1 MAIVGEDMTMQS
13 AGLEGFTSY
22 KWSNEKISHD
32 VYVIGDG
39 PPVLVT
45 HELSGMN
52 ATAVDFARRLA
63 GEGFRVY
70 LPHLFGKPLQAAAYS
85 NSWRLCI
92 SREFGRLAAG
102 KSAPITNW
110 LRTLAQDMSTRHS
123 NGRVGA
129 IGMCLTG
136 AFVIPLV
143 IDPWVAAPVA
153 AQPGVPFSTTYLY
166 TGLGG
171 HGSWASQL
179 NVSDEDLAA
188 AGRRLKADNMRL
200 LALRFEEDRICPR
213 ARLDRL
219 REAFGDNLE
228 IEELGGAS
236 KAKGFRHATLT
247 TEFDKA
253 VAEYAKLGQP
263 LPPDHP
269 VQQVLRRVV
278 EFLRAR
284 L

>member
-1 MAIVGEDMTMQS
+1 MQS
-13 AGLEGFTSY
+13 VELEDFTSY
-22 KWSNEKISHD
+22 KWSHKKISHD
-32 VYVIGDG
+32 VYVTGDG
-39 PPVLVT
+39 PPVLVM

-70 LPHLFGKPLQAAAYS
+70 LPHLFGKPLEAAAFS
-85 NSWRLCI
+85 NSLKLCI

-102 KSAPITNW
+102 KSAPITDW
-110 LRTLAQDMSTRHS
+110 LRALTQDMSTRHGNS
-123 NGRVGA
+123 RVGA

-153 AQPGVPFSTTYLY
+153 AQPGVPFSSTYVY
-166 TGLGG
+166 TGLG
-171 HGSWASQL
+171 HGRWASQL
-179 NVSDEDLAA
+179 NVSDEHLAA
-188 AGRRLKADNMRL
+188 AGRRLKADNMQL

-219 REAFGDNLE
+219 REAFGDN
-228 IEELGGAS
+228 IEVQEYGGAS
-236 KAKGFRHATLT
+236 ALQRIFFPRHSTLT
-247 TEFDKA
+247 G
-253 VAEYAKLGQP
+253 EYAKAGGAA
-263 LPPDHP
+263 PPDHP
-269 VQQVLRRVV
+269 VHQAFQRVV

>member
-1 MAIVGEDMTMQS
+1 MQP
-13 AGLEGFTSY
+13 AGLEDFTSY
-22 KWSNEKISHD
+22 RWSHGNISHD

-39 PPVLVT
+39 PPVLVM
-45 HELSGMN
+45 HELPGL
-52 ATAVDFARRLA
+52 TAVVVDFARRLA
-63 GEGFRVY
+63 GQGFRVY
-70 LPHLFGKPLQAAAYS
+70 LPHLFGKSLQSASLS
-85 NSWRLCI
+85 NSLRLCI
-92 SREFGRLAAG
+92 SREFARLAAG
-102 KSAPITNW
+102 KSAPITDW
-110 LRTLAQDMSTRHS
+110 LRALARDMSMRHG

-153 AQPGVPFSTTYLY
+153 AQPAVPFSTIYVY
-166 TGLGG
+166 TGLG
-171 HGSWASQL
+171 HGRWASQL
-179 NVSDEDLAA
+179 NVSDADLAA
-188 AGRRLKADNMRL
+188 AGRRLKGDNMQM
-200 LALRFEEDRICPR
+200 LALRFEEDRMCPR

-236 KAKGFRHATLT
+236 KSQSPRHATLT
-247 TEFDKA
+247 LEYVKA
-253 VAEYAKLGQP
+253 RDAA
-263 LPPDHP
+263 PDHP
-269 VQQVLRRVV
+269 VHQAFRRVV

>member
-1 MAIVGEDMTMQS
+1 MQ
-13 AGLEGFTSY
+13 AVGLEAFTSY
-22 KWSNEKISHD
+22 RWSHGDISHD

-39 PPVLVT
+39 PPVLVM
-45 HELSGMN
+45 HELPGMTTA
-52 ATAVDFARRLA
+52 ATDFARRLA

-70 LPHLFGKPLQAAAYS
+70 LPHLFGKPLQSAS
-85 NSWRLCI
+85 FGNSLRLCI

-102 KSAPITNW
+102 KSAPITDW
-110 LRTLAQDMSTRHS
+110 LRSLAQDMSARHG

-153 AQPGVPFSTTYLY
+153 AQPAVPFSMIYVN
-166 TGLGG
+166 TGLG
-171 HGSWASQL
+171 HGRWASQL
-179 NVSDEDLAA
+179 NVSDEHLAA

-200 LALRFEEDRICPR
+200 LALRFEEDRMCPR
-213 ARLDRL
+213 ARFDRL
-219 REAFGDNLE
+219 REAFGDSLE
-228 IEELGGAS
+228 IEELGGTQRR
-236 KAKGFRHATLT
+236 RHATLT
-247 TEFDKA
+247 
-253 VAEYAKLGQP
+253 AEYDNARNAG
-263 LPPDHP
+263 PDHP
-269 VQQVLRRVV
+269 VHQAFRRVV

>member
-1 MAIVGEDMTMQS
+1 MKEAAELD
-13 AGLEGFTSY
+13 GFTSY
-22 KWSNEKISHD
+22 QWSHGKISHD

-39 PPVLVT
+39 APVLVM
-45 HELSGMN
+45 HELPGLT
-52 ATAVDFARRLA
+52 AAAVDFARRLA
-63 GEGFRVY
+63 GQGFRVY
-70 LPHLFGKPLQAAAYS
+70 LPHLFGKPLQSASLS
-85 NSWRLCI
+85 NSLRLCI

-102 KSAPITNW
+102 KSAPITDW
-110 LRTLAQDMSTRHS
+110 LRALAQDMSARHG

-153 AQPGVPFSTTYLY
+153 AQPAVPFSFIYVN

-171 HGSWASQL
+171 HGRWASQL

-188 AGRRLKADNMRL
+188 AGRRLKADNMRM
-200 LALRFEEDRICPR
+200 LALRFEEDRMCPR

-228 IEELGGAS
+228 VEELGGAS
-236 KAKGFRHATLT
+236 KSQRPRHATLT
-247 TEFDKA
+247 L
-253 VAEYAKLGQP
+253 EYEKVPKDA
-263 LPPDHP
+263 PDHP
-269 VQQVLRRVV
+269 VHQVFRRVV

>member
-1 MAIVGEDMTMQS
+1 MTMRS
-13 AGLEGFTSY
+13 AGLEDFTSY
-22 KWSNEKISHD
+22 KWSHGNISHD

-39 PPVLVT
+39 PPVLVM
-45 HELSGMN
+45 HELSGMS
-52 ATAVDFARRLA
+52 ATAVDFAGRLA
-63 GEGFRVY
+63 GQGFRVY
-70 LPHLFGKPLQAAAYS
+70 LPRLFGKPLQAAAFG
-85 NSWRLCI
+85 NSLKLCI

-102 KSAPITNW
+102 KSAPITDW
-110 LRTLAQDMSTRHS
+110 LRALTQDMSTRHGNS
-123 NGRVGA
+123 RVGA

-153 AQPGVPFSTTYLY
+153 AQPAVPFSIIYVN
-166 TGLGG
+166 TGLG
-171 HGSWASQL
+171 HGRWAREL
-179 NVSDEDLAA
+179 NVSDEHLAA

-200 LALRFEEDRICPR
+200 LALRFEEDRMCPR
-213 ARLDRL
+213 ARFDRL

-236 KAKGFRHATLT
+236 KSQRRRHATLT
-247 TEFDKA
+247 LEYDKA
-253 VAEYAKLGQP
+253 RDAG
-263 LPPDHP
+263 PDHP
-269 VQQVLRRVV
+269 THKAFGRVV

>member
-1 MAIVGEDMTMQS
+1 MQS
-13 AGLEGFTSY
+13 AGLEDFTSY
-22 KWSNEKISHD
+22 KWSHGKMSHD
-32 VYVIGDG
+32 VYVTGDG
-39 PPVLVT
+39 PPVLVM

-63 GEGFRVY
+63 REGFRVY
-70 LPHLFGKPLQAAAYS
+70 LPHLFGKPLQAAAFS
-85 NSWRLCI
+85 NSWKLCI

-102 KSAPITNW
+102 KSAPITDW
-110 LRTLAQDMSTRHS
+110 LRSLAQDMSTRHG

-153 AQPGVPFSTTYLY
+153 AQPGVPFSTTYVY
-166 TGLGG
+166 TGLG
-171 HGSWASQL
+171 HGRWASQL
-179 NVSDEDLAA
+179 NVSDEHLAA
-188 AGRRLKADNMRL
+188 AGRRLKGDNMQL

-213 ARLDRL
+213 ARIDRL
-219 REAFGDNLE
+219 RQAFGANLE

-236 KAKGFRHATLT
+236 VLQRIFFPRHSTLT
-247 TEFDKA
+247 
-253 VAEYAKLGQP
+253 AEYTKAGDDAP
-263 LPPDHP
+263 SDHP
-269 VQQVLRRVV
+269 AHQAFRRVA
-278 EFLRAR
+278 EFLRAK